1 MPFTILV
8 IFLFQN
14 NFVFGLTN
22 APYLNGALPLFQ
34 IDHGSK
40 PHCKYLTEYFAFLH
54 EFAKMGS
61 NECQFLLRINAIS
74 VMVAFFMRHKAQE
87 NYVSVRSMGY
97 IYILLLGCRQCF
109 WVVYCVIWLYT
120 LFLGCILCYRF
131 STLFMGGILH
141 FWFFSCVVFNIPVLY
156 TLFLRCITCPWL
168 VHTVLNVYILS
179 VIAPGLDPWVYTQ
192 TFE

>member
-22 APYLNGALPLFQ
+22 ASYLNGALPLFQ

-87 NYVSVRSMGY
+87 NYVSVRSLGY
-97 IYILLLGCRQCF
+97 TFHYWVVDSVSGSYTVLFGSTHCS
-109 WVVYCVIWLYT
+109 WVVYYVIGSPHWSWVVYWI
-120 LFLGCILCYRF
+120 FG
-131 STLFMGGILH
+131 
-141 FWFFSCVVFNIPVLY
+141 FFPVLY
-156 TLFLRCITCPWL
+156 SIFLCCIHC
-168 VHTVLNVYILS
+168 S
-179 VIAPGLDPWVYTQ
+179 WVV
-192 TFE
+192 